1 MPAVDPTM
9 PDPIISVRNVGISFG
24 RNRKRHRSMRD
35 LLFSGSLG
43 PEAPVAKDTPGE
55 FWPFRNVSFDI
66 SPGESIGVVG
76 RNGAGKS
83 TLLRLIAGV
92 LIPDEGD
99 VTVHAGVA
107 PLIALTGG
115 FEGQLT
121 GRDNIRLVAGLHGM
135 SEAEIDD
142 AFDEIVEFSEV
153 AGFLDTP
160 FKHYSSGMKVRL
172 AFAVVSRLREPILLV
187 DEVLAVGDKKFRQ
200 KCLGRINEMLSGGTT
215 LFMVSHAEG
224 SLKKFCERGLY
235 LNGKGLAFDG
245 PIAEAIAAYERD
257 LGLRGDTDPDE
268 LPIDDADD
276 SDSDVDSYADV

>member
-1 MPAVDPTM
+1 MAAVDPTM
-9 PDPIISVRNVGISFG
+9 PDPIISVRNVGVSFG
-24 RNRKRHRSMRD
+24 RNRKRHRSVRD
-35 LLFSGSLG
+35 LLFQGSLG
-43 PEAPVAKDTPGE
+43 PQGRPGAPPE

-99 VTVHAGVA
+99 VTVRAGVA

-115 FEGQLT
+115 FEAQLT
-121 GRDNIRLVAGLHGM
+121 GRENIRLVAGLHGM

-142 AFDEIVEFSEV
+142 CFDEIVDFSEV
-153 AGFLDTP
+153 GDFLDTP

-172 AFAVVSRLREPILLV
+172 AFSVVSRLREPILLV

-200 KCLGRINEMLSGGTT
+200 KCLGRIREMLSGGTT

-224 SLKKFCERGLY
+224 SLKKFCDRGLY
-235 LNGKGLAFDG
+235 LNGSGLAFDG
-245 PIAEAIAAYERD
+245 PITEAMAAYERD
-257 LGLRGDTDPDE
+257 LGIRDDNVDQDLQYDDLNDTD
-268 LPIDDADD
+268 
-276 SDSDVDSYADV
+276 SDDSYADV

>member
-1 MPAVDPTM
+1 MTAVDPTM

-24 RNRKRHRSMRD
+24 RNRKRHRSLRD
-35 LLFSGSLG
+35 LLFRGSLG
-43 PEAPVAKDTPGE
+43 PQAAPADALAE

-115 FEGQLT
+115 FEAQLT
-121 GRDNIRLVAGLHGM
+121 GRENIRLVAGLHGM

-142 AFDEIVEFSEV
+142 SFDEIVEFSEV
-153 AGFLDTP
+153 GGFLDTP

-172 AFAVVSRLREPILLV
+172 AFAVVSRLSEPILLV

-224 SLKKFCERGLY
+224 SLKKFCDRGLY
-235 LNGKGLAFDG
+235 LDGSGLAFDG
-245 PIAEAIAAYERD
+245 PIEDAIAAYERD
-257 LGLRGDTDPDE
+257 LGIRGGDSDE
-268 LPIDDADD
+268 LPIDDVDD
-276 SDSDVDSYADV
+276 SESDLDSYADV